1 MDFSKHI
8 QKAEE
13 AAKRRNYDFA
23 VELYQQLLELDADQ
37 GEARAGL
44 RRVLKLRQEKKKG
57 GRLLRAISGAAP
69 LAMAKTMLKAR
80 RYDASIKALEQYLAT
95 NPLDVDANLTLG
107 MALEDGEYF
116 KSACAVYE
124 FIAEIAPRNPE
135 GLKRAGAMMYKLGD
149 YPRALEFYEL
159 ALEVD
164 PRDQEALKERKN
176 LAAETALSTRRDET
190 IGHSR
195 EQILDKDEARAIE
208 RSQRLHKT
216 DDELREDLARM
227 EDQLA
232 ESPGNPELL
241 IALSEVHEKL
251 KDLEAAYDLIDR
263 ACEYRRD
270 SADLVHR
277 KGLLRQKVL
286 KKQISRAD
294 RAGDTE
300 KANQLEQELL
310 GFQLDALREQVRL
323 RPGDAGLRL
332 KLGRQLMRQ
341 EAVDEAVAEFQ
352 RAVEDPRV
360 GCDAQFS
367 LGLAFQKKGF
377 TDLAKKNY
385 ERALEGSSGFDERS
399 KEILYNLGSIAEEE
413 GDAEQA
419 RTFFARI
426 FEIDIGYRDVATRM
440 EHYK

>member
-1 MDFSKHI
+1 MDFTKHI

-13 AAKRRNYDFA
+13 AARRRNYDFA

-57 GRLLRAISGAAP
+57 GKLLRALSGAAP
-69 LAMAKTMLKAR
+69 LAMAKTMLKAK

-95 NPLDVDANLTLG
+95 NPLDVDGNLTLG
-107 MALEDGEYF
+107 MALEEGQYF

-149 YPRALEFYEL
+149 YPRALEFYER

-176 LAAETALSTRRDET
+176 LAAETALTQRRDGT
-190 IGHSR
+190 VGHSR
-195 EQILDKDEARAIE
+195 EQIVDKGQARALE

-216 DDELREDLARM
+216 EEELREDLAHL
-227 EDQLA
+227 EDRLA
-232 ESPGNPELL
+232 ESPGDPDVM
-241 IALSEVHEKL
+241 IALSEVHERL
-251 KDLEAAYDLIDR
+251 KDLEAAYDLVER
-263 ACEYRRD
+263 ACEYRRG
-270 SADLVHR
+270 SVELVHR
-277 KGLLRQKVL
+277 KAVLRQKVL
-286 KKQISRAD
+286 KRQISRAD
-294 RAGDTE
+294 KDGDTE
-300 KANQLEQELL
+300 RANQLERELFDL
-310 GFQLDALREQVRL
+310 QLEALREQVRL
-323 RPGDAGLRL
+323 RPGDASLRL
-332 KLGRQLMRQ
+332 QLGRQLMRV
-341 EAVDEAVAEFQ
+341 ESVDEAVAEFQ
-352 RAVEDPRV
+352 KAVEDPRV

-385 ERALEGSSGFDERS
+385 ERALQGSSGSDERS

-413 GDAEQA
+413 GATEQA
-419 RTFFARI
+419 RAFFARI
-426 FEIDIGYRDVATRM
+426 FGIDIGYRDVAAKM